1 MASAQSQTQHCLVTG
16 GSGFLGKHLV
26 DQLLDT
32 GKCEVTVF
40 DIRDSGDSRVKC
52 IVGDLCKIEDITKAC
67 EGKAVEARPEARPY
81 LLSAQSWLAPVVCIL
96 YSVGTTQQR
105 L

>member
-1 MASAQSQTQHCLVTG
+1 MATHSQKQHCLVTG

-40 DIRDSGDSRVKC
+40 DIRDSRDSRVRC
-52 IVGDLCKIEDITKAC
+52 IVGDLRKLDDITKAC
-67 EGKAVEARPEARPY
+67 TGESDLASMLCCAV
-81 LLSAQSWLAPVVCIL
+81 LLQ
-96 YSVGTTQQR
+96 
-105 L
+105 